1 MTRITARRLPFGW
14 PGLFSLLVLLAAGPA
29 LAVECGDTITGRA
42 RLDRDLI
49 CATTP
54 AALTVRGGSLDLNG
68 FTVVCDQTDQT
79 TQEMVGVVLDGA
91 GARLR
96 DGAVTGCFVAIQ
108 IGGSGGHTV
117 RDVTASA
124 SNQGVL
130 VTSSGNRLLDSNIV
144 RGRDDAAVQV
154 DGSNNLLSSND
165 VSGSSDQ
172 GFEINGNANRV
183 VNNRIAAVA
192 EGIQLIG
199 AGNHVLRNQIIGT
212 TVRGVEVRAGGHVIK
227 DNLIADGADDGI
239 ALLVAAN
246 GNEIRGN
253 TIYGHVQSGLFVG
266 LGTSNN
272 TLERN
277 QVLLNGVD
285 LTDANPG
292 CDANVWQDNVFET
305 AQSDIDC
312 ID

>member
-1 MTRITARRLPFGW
+1 MTRITARRLSFAL
-14 PGLFSLLVLLAAGPA
+14 PGLCSLLVLLAGRPA

-49 CATTP
+49 CATNP
-54 AALTVRGGSLDLNG
+54 ALTVKGGSLDLDG
-68 FTVVCDQTDQT
+68 FTVTCEQPVEDR
-79 TQEMVGVVLDGA
+79 VGILLDGRD
-91 GARLR
+91 ARLR
-96 DGAVTGCFVAIQ
+96 DGAVTGCFVAVQ
-108 IGGSGGHTV
+108 VGGSGGHTV
-117 RDVTASA
+117 REVTASA
-124 SNQGVL
+124 ANQGVL
-130 VTSSGNRLLDSNIV
+130 VTSGGNRLVDSHIV

-154 DGSNNLLSSND
+154 DGSNNLLRSND

-172 GFEINGNANRV
+172 GFEINGS
-183 VNNRIAAVA
+183 NNRIVGNRISAVA

-199 AGNHVLRNQIIGT
+199 AGNQVARNQIIGA

-253 TIYGHVQSGLFVG
+253 AIYSHVQSGLFVG
-266 LGTSNN
+266 LGTINN
-272 TLERN
+272 TIERN
-277 QVLLNGVD
+277 RVLLNGVD

-292 CDANVWQDNVFET
+292 CDANVWQDNVFDT
-305 AQSDIDC
+305 AQSDVAC

>member
-1 MTRITARRLPFGW
+1 M
-14 PGLFSLLVLLAAGPA
+14 
-29 LAVECGDTITGRA
+29 
-42 RLDRDLI
+42 
-49 CATTP
+49 
-54 AALTVRGGSLDLNG
+54 
-68 FTVVCDQTDQT
+68 
-79 TQEMVGVVLDGA
+79 
-91 GARLR
+91 
-96 DGAVTGCFVAIQ
+96 
-108 IGGSGGHTV
+108 
-117 RDVTASA
+117 
-124 SNQGVL
+124 
-130 VTSSGNRLLDSNIV
+130 
-144 RGRDDAAVQV
+144 
-154 DGSNNLLSSND
+154 
-165 VSGSSDQ
+165 
-172 GFEINGNANRV
+172 
-183 VNNRIAAVA
+183 A

-266 LGTSNN
+266 LGTVNN

-305 AQSDIDC
+305 SQSRTTASTDPPADC
-312 ID
+312 RRERLRARRGGRALVASLGSAAARGAWPMRARQRRGARLESGSWLQERSGYPHAPWDRQVSWATC

>member
-1 MTRITARRLPFGW
+1 MTRITAQRRPFGMTSAL
-14 PGLFSLLVLLAAGPA
+14 PLLALLTAGPA
-29 LAVECGDTITGRA
+29 LAVECGDTITGHA

-49 CATTP
+49 CAILTP
-54 AALTVRGGSLDLNG
+54 ALTVDGGSLDLNG
-68 FTVVCDQTDQT
+68 FTVACDQSVEDR
-79 TQEMVGVVLDGA
+79 VGILLAGR
-91 GARLR
+91 GARLS
-96 DGAVTGCFVAIQ
+96 DGAVTGCFVGVQ
-108 IGGSGGHTV
+108 VGGSGGHTV
-117 RDVTASA
+117 RGVTASA
-124 SNQGVL
+124 SNQGVFIDEE
-130 VTSSGNRLLDSNIV
+130 SDGNRLLNSHIL

-154 DGSNNLLSSND
+154 DGSSNLLLLNE
-165 VSGSSDQ
+165 VAGSIDQ
-172 GFEINGNANRV
+172 GFEINGDDNRV
-183 VNNRIAAVA
+183 IGNRISAVA

-199 AGNHVLRNQIIGT
+199 AGNHVLRNQIVGA

-246 GNEIRGN
+246 GNEISGN
-253 TIYGHVQSGLFVG
+253 AIYRHVQSGLFVG
-266 LGTSNN
+266 LSTVNN

-277 QVLLNGVD
+277 RVLLNGVD

-305 AQSDIDC
+305 AQSDVDC

>member
-1 MTRITARRLPFGW
+1 MTRISARRVPFGL
-14 PGLFSLLVLLAAGPA
+14 PGLSPLLVLLAAGPA

-49 CATTP
+49 CPIQPP
-54 AALTVRGGSLDLNG
+54 APALTVDGGSLDLNG
-68 FTVVCDQTDQT
+68 FTVVCDHEPTA
-79 TQEMVGVVLDGA
+79 EGVGVLLEGS

-96 DGAVTGCFVAIQ
+96 NGAVIGCFVAVQ
-108 IGGSGGHTV
+108 VGGSGGHTV

-130 VTSSGNRLLDSNIV
+130 VTSGGNRLLDSNIL

-154 DGSNNLLSSND
+154 DGSNNLLISND
-165 VSGSSDQ
+165 VSGSIDQ